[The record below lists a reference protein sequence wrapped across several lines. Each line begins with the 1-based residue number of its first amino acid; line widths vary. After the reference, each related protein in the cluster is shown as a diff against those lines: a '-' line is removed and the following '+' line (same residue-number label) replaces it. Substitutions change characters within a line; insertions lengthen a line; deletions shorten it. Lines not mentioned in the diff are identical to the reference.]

1 MINIYLSYIKCD
13 EETNEVGNDEPY
25 VLVVAVALTPS
36 VAGVP
41 IQAPVASDVIVY
53 PFRNRRTGGR
63 AAFGVFES
71 FWGIG
76 GASSSL
82 ANPDDAIFIVAMME
96 NDDGD
101 PQLTR
106 GVVDTA
112 VNVSLVESLAL
123 PRAAKVTT
131 LVRDVDS
138 ARRAPT
144 GIPSFDEAIGVPQE
158 LRFSLQELQRA
169 ESGQTVTKT
178 MVFEGDGGRYTLM
191 FDARNKAVAAKP
203 QDKWV
208 LVSGNRIMV
217 ITNSGEVHV
226 HQITDDTVGAS
237 SQLGGPAVAA
247 NPQDRRVLVMGNR
260 ILVNTNDGGVFAH
273 DITGEA
279 VGIPFQLD
287 GPPLAANP
295 QDKWVLVMGSRI
307 MVITNNGGVFV
318 HEITRT
324 TIGNPFQL
332 GGPLVAANPQDK
344 WVLVMGSRIMVVT
357 NNGGVFV
364 HEIAS
369 STVGSPFQLDGPPVA
384 VNPQDKWVFTM
395 GNRLIVITSDGR
407 VFVHDVTAN
416 TIGAPRELS

>member
-1 MINIYLSYIKCD
+1 M
-13 EETNEVGNDEPY
+13 T
-25 VLVVAVALTPS
+25 
-36 VAGVP
+36 
-41 IQAPVASDVIVY
+41 
-53 PFRNRRTGGR
+53 
-63 AAFGVFES
+63 
-71 FWGIG
+71 
-76 GASSSL
+76 
-82 ANPDDAIFIVAMME
+82 E
-96 NDDGD
+96 NDNGD
-101 PQLTR
+101 PQLAR
-106 GVVDTA
+106 GFVDTA
-112 VNVSLVESLAL
+112 VNVSLVASLAVAR
-123 PRAAKVTT
+123 PGKVTT
-131 LVRDVDS
+131 LMRDVDS
-138 ARRAPT
+138 ARRIPT
-144 GIPSFDEAIGVPQE
+144 GAPNFDDAIGAPQGCFF
-158 LRFSLQELQRA
+158 RSRTQRA
-169 ESGQTVTKT
+169 ESGQVVTQT
-178 MVFEGDGGRYTLM
+178 RVFEGDGGRYTLK

-369 STVGSPFQLDGPPVA
+369 STVGSPFQLDGH
-384 VNPQDKWVFTM
+384 
-395 GNRLIVITSDGR
+395 RSRSIRRTSGYLPWATD
-407 VFVHDVTAN
+407 
-416 TIGAPRELS
+416 